1 MVESKLDVSLVMPA
15 FNEEDNIKEAV
26 EKARSVVSGLG
37 VKYEVIVVDD
47 GSFDDTLT
55 EAVNY
60 SNGDSRVRILSYRK
74 NMGKGF
80 AVKTGFYHASGDVVI
95 FIDSDL
101 DIHPNQICEYL
112 GALKSVDMVIAS
124 KRHPQSKVETPLV
137 RRLLSQSFN
146 VLARLLTGVKV
157 SDTQTG
163 LKAIRRTAFE
173 TIFSRLAVKRYAY
186 DVELLTVAGLN
197 GIKIAELPINVQM
210 HSMFKF
216 KEAWRMLIDLLG
228 IAYRLRVS
236 KFYS

>member
-1 MVESKLDVSLVMPA
+1 MVESRLDVSLVMPA

-26 EKARSVVSGLG
+26 KKARSVVSGLG
-37 VKYEVIVVDD
+37 VRYEVIVVDD

-60 SNGDSRVRILSYRK
+60 SNNDSHVRILSYRK

-80 AVKTGFYHASGDVVI
+80 AVKTGFCHASGDVVI

-101 DIHPNQICEYL
+101 DIHPNQISKYL
-112 GALKSVDMVIAS
+112 GALKSADMVIAS

-173 TIFSRLAVKRYAY
+173 TVFSRLAVKRYAY

-210 HSMFKF
+210 RSMFKF